1 LFYLPPRRQTV
12 RRSSSLVLLGLVA
25 ACSPRTLALVE
36 LYSDGASA
44 PTSIDGN
51 SGDSSNSISS
61 DGRPAPTSIDGD
73 LGDSSHD
80 APPPSVSAGL
90 VGLWHFDDGVGS
102 QVARDSSGNSNHGTL
117 VGLDPA
123 QAWVAGRWGG
133 ALATNGVGYATVPQ
147 SASIY
152 AIATGVT
159 VSAWVY
165 LDGVIAANGFGVAI
179 ARQVRLTDLQY
190 YHLSLTTGGVPSL
203 SIGLSPK
210 VIPFQALATTPIAPR
225 TWTHL
230 AGTYDGKVAVLYVDG
245 VTIDSTSYA
254 GLFNPDSITPVLLG
268 ANGGNAGTGDC
279 FPGRIDEIALYDR
292 ALSPEEIRLLATA
305 PP

>member
-1 LFYLPPRRQTV
+1 
-12 RRSSSLVLLGLVA
+12 
-25 ACSPRTLALVE
+25 
-36 LYSDGASA
+36 
-44 PTSIDGN
+44 
-51 SGDSSNSISS
+51 
-61 DGRPAPTSIDGD
+61 
-73 LGDSSHD
+73 
-80 APPPSVSAGL
+80 

-147 SASIY
+147 SASIS

>member
-1 LFYLPPRRQTV
+1 VQ
-12 RRSSSLVLLGLVA
+12 
-25 ACSPRTLALVE
+25 

-44 PTSIDGN
+44 PTSLDGN
-51 SGDSSNSISS
+51 PGDPSSTISS
-61 DGRPAPTSIDGD
+61 DGRLAPTSVDAD
-73 LGDSSHD
+73 LGASSRD
-80 APPPSVSAGL
+80 APVASVSAGL
-90 VGLWHFDDGVGS
+90 VGLWHFDDGSGS
-102 QVARDSSGNSNHGTL
+102 QVVRDSSGNSNDGTL

-133 ALATNGVGYATVPQ
+133 ALATNGVGYAEVPL
-147 SASIY
+147 STGIS

-165 LDGVIAANGFGVAI
+165 LDGVIAAGGFGVAI

-190 YHLSLTTGGVPSL
+190 YHLSLTPGGVPSM

-210 VIPFQALATTPIAPR
+210 VTPFQALATTPIAPR

-230 AGTYDGKVAVLYVDG
+230 AGTYDGKVEILYVGG
-245 VTIDSTSYA
+245 VAIDSTSYA
-254 GLFNPDSITPVLLG
+254 GVFNPDYITPVLLG
-268 ANGGNAGTGDC
+268 ANGGKAGTRDY

-292 ALSPEEIRLLATA
+292 ALSPDEIRLLATA
-305 PP
+305 SP